1 MNIAFF
7 GASSQ
12 IAKGLI
18 KKFAKQKTNKLFF
31 FVRDRQLFSEW
42 ISNQEFYFDNSQ
54 IKLYDDLSE
63 DFHVDLFINC
73 IGSGD
78 PAKTKNMGSTI
89 IPITQKYDEQ
99 IISYLNFHPDAK
111 YIYLSSGVAYGDVF
125 SSPPDT
131 YTSVNFDIKSSKS
144 EDMYTISKI
153 KTELAHR
160 SQPQFSIIDIR
171 IFSYFD
177 SEVSIDN
184 RFFLTDALRSIQAK
198 KIFLTNKHNMTR
210 DYIGSDDLFQLI
222 SKLASINK
230 LNTVVDAYSLAP
242 IDKFSIL
249 DILHRNYNFEYEF
262 VDSPVG
268 LNATGI
274 KDHYYSK
281 NYCAKDYGYQ
291 PSLSSKDVI
300 LNTAN
305 SLLSL

>member
-1 MNIAFF
+1 
-7 GASSQ
+7 
-12 IAKGLI
+12 
-18 KKFAKQKTNKLFF
+18 
-31 FVRDRQLFSEW
+31 
-42 ISNQEFYFDNSQ
+42 
-54 IKLYDDLSE
+54 
-63 DFHVDLFINC
+63 
-73 IGSGD
+73 
-78 PAKTKNMGSTI
+78 
-89 IPITQKYDEQ
+89 
-99 IISYLNFHPDAK
+99 
-111 YIYLSSGVAYGDVF
+111 
-125 SSPPDT
+125 
-131 YTSVNFDIKSSKS
+131 
-144 EDMYTISKI
+144 MYAISKI

-184 RFFLTDALRSIQAK
+184 RFFITDALRSIQAK

-222 SKLASINK
+222 SKLVSINK

-249 DILHRNYNFEYEF
+249 DILQRNYNFEYEF
-262 VDSPVG
+262 VDSG
-268 LNATGI
+268 S

-281 NYCAKDYGYQ
+281 NYCAKEYGYK

-300 LNTAN
+300 LKTSN